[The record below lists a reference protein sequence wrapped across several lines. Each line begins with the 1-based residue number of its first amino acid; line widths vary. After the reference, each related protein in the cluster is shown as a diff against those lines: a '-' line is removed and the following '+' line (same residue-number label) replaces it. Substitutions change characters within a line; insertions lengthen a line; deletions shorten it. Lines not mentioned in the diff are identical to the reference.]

1 MKKKPEDR
9 VDDPFLAD
17 KLCAE
22 AEGIFLW
29 CLAGLKRLTENNF
42 RFTESE
48 GAKANREEARR
59 DADNVIPFLRSEG
72 YIRLNAEGAIPSAEL
87 YAIYKQWCEDNAV
100 KPLSARTVSV
110 TLKRHAEEFR
120 LEHDNHIVNRKGREV
135 NGFRGIEGVISQ
147 KIL

>member
-1 MKKKPEDR
+1 M
-9 VDDPFLAD
+9 
-17 KLCAE
+17 
-22 AEGIFLW
+22 
-29 CLAGLKRLTENNF
+29 
-42 RFTESE
+42 
-48 GAKANREEARR
+48 
-59 DADNVIPFLRSEG
+59 IPFLRSEG

-100 KPLSARTVSV
+100 KPLSARTVTV